1 MSSLR
6 ARVRRTIERHDLC
19 PPGTRVLVALSGG
32 SDSTA
37 LLVLLHELL
46 PAAGAAIAAVAHV
59 HHRLRDTADRDARF
73 CRELAGRFGYPFDLT
88 EVDVPAAAR
97 SERRSIED
105 AARAARYAALE
116 AAAARHGAGRIA
128 TGHTRDDQVETLLMK
143 LARGAGLSGVGG
155 IYPVRGAV
163 IRPLLDVSRED
174 LRAHLRETG
183 ETWVEDETNAD
194 LANPRNRVRHLVVP
208 ALVEA
213 LGDAALDGLARSARH
228 AGEDGQWLDGLAARE
243 FERLSGSMT
252 DRTSLDRAA
261 LLALPGPL
269 RDRVLLLAMRGRA
282 GHAQIRTEHVDEAEA
297 VALGRLR
304 AAESPA
310 GRWEL
315 SGGNLVLLG
324 MPSDAPTAS
333 PVRLPVPG
341 TAEWP
346 GAAAVLSAGAAGD
359 STPGRPGELTA
370 LVATPADR
378 QFTVR
383 GRQPG
388 DVIRLKAGRKKL
400 QDLFVDA
407 KVPRRDRDTVPVVT
421 DSNDSVVWVP
431 GLGISEDFRVPPA
444 EGEVILLRFTPKGE
458 QQA

>member
-37 LLVLLHELL
+37 LLTLLHELL

-73 CRELAGRFGYPFDLT
+73 CRELADRFGYPFDLA
-88 EVDVPAAAR
+88 EVDVRAAAR
-97 SERRSIED
+97 REGWSVED
-105 AARAARYAALE
+105 AARRERYAALE
-116 AAAARHGAGRIA
+116 AAAARRGADRIA
-128 TGHTRDDQVETLLMK
+128 TGHTRDDQVETALMK
-143 LARGAGLSGVGG
+143 LARGAGLSGLGG
-155 IYPVRGAV
+155 VYPERGAV
-163 IRPLLDVSRED
+163 IRPLLDVSREE
-174 LRAHLRETG
+174 LRAHLREAG
-183 ETWVEDETNAD
+183 EAWVEDETNED
-194 LANPRNRVRHLVVP
+194 LSNPRNRVRHLVVP
-208 ALVEA
+208 ALAEA
-213 LGDAALDGLARSARH
+213 LGDAALDGLARSARQ
-228 AGEDGQWLDGLAARE
+228 AGEDGRWLDGLALRE
-243 FERLSGSMT
+243 FERLSRPMPGGA
-252 DRTSLDRAA
+252 SLDRQD
-261 LLALPGPL
+261 LVALPAPL

-282 GHAQIRTEHVDEAEA
+282 GRAQIRTEHVHEAHA

-315 SGGNLVLLG
+315 SGRKLVLLDR
-324 MPSDAPTAS
+324 PSDAPGVS
-333 PVRLPVPG
+333 PVRLLVPG
-341 TAEWP
+341 TVEWP
-346 GAAAVLSAGAAGD
+346 GAAAVLTAEAVRD
-359 STPGRPGELTA
+359 SSPGRPGELAA

-378 QFTVR
+378 QFAVR
-383 GRQPG
+383 SRQPG

-407 KVPRRDRDTVPVVT
+407 KVPRRERDTVPVVT